1 MRPQQPAV
9 PGNASN
15 SQERHYAGCMTRLT
29 RSQVQDRNRETVL
42 EVARDAFL
50 RDGYV
55 ATSLA
60 SVAMEAGFTTGIV
73 YSSFGSK
80 ADLALGVLERLQAE
94 QIRALG
100 ERVEHAAESGDV
112 LDQVREW
119 AAAAM
124 ASGWV
129 RLELELLLDT
139 MHDPRLAAA
148 QTQRQTASIRQAVA
162 VVRSLVPP
170 DTMDDETLEVL
181 AEAAVD
187 YVIGLAIRQV
197 VNPDATPDRFLRLIE
212 PLVTAIRI
220 PSA

>member
-1 MRPQQPAV
+1 
-9 PGNASN
+9 
-15 SQERHYAGCMTRLT
+15 MTRLT

-42 EVARDAFL
+42 EVARGAFL

-60 SVAMEAGFTTGIV
+60 SVAKEAGFTTGIV

-94 QIRALG
+94 QIHALG
-100 ERVEHAAESGDV
+100 ERVEHSAASGDI

-119 AAAAM
+119 AAEAM

-148 QTQRQTASIRQAVA
+148 QTQRQTTSIQQALT

-170 DTMDDETLEVL
+170 DSMDDETLEVL

-197 VNPDATPDRFLRLIE
+197 VNPAASPDRFLRLIE
-212 PLVTAIRI
+212 PLVAAIRT
-220 PSA
+220 PSV

>member
-1 MRPQQPAV
+1 
-9 PGNASN
+9 
-15 SQERHYAGCMTRLT
+15 MTRLT

-42 EVARDAFL
+42 EVARAAFL

-60 SVAMEAGFTTGIV
+60 SVAREAGFTTGIV

-80 ADLALGVLERLQAE
+80 ADLALGVLERLQTE

-100 ERVEHAAESGDV
+100 ERVERSAASGDI

-119 AAAAM
+119 AAEAM

-139 MHDPRLAAA
+139 MNDPRLAAA
-148 QTQRQTASIRQAVA
+148 QTQRQTASIQQAVT
-162 VVRSLVPP
+162 VVRSLVPQ
-170 DTMDDETLEVL
+170 DSMDDETLEVL

-187 YVIGLAIRQV
+187 YVIGLAMRQV

-212 PLVTAIRI
+212 PLVAAIRT
-220 PSA
+220 PSS

>member
-1 MRPQQPAV
+1 
-9 PGNASN
+9 
-15 SQERHYAGCMTRLT
+15 MTRLT
-29 RSQVQDRNRETVL
+29 RSQLQDLNRETVL
-42 EVARDAFL
+42 KVARGAFL

-60 SVAMEAGFTTGIV
+60 SVAKEAGFTTGIV

-94 QIRALG
+94 QIGALG
-100 ERVEHAAESGDV
+100 ERVEGAMASDGV
-112 LDQVREW
+112 LEQVREW
-119 AAAAM
+119 AAEAM

-148 QTQRQTASIRQAVA
+148 QTQRQTASIQQAVD
-162 VVRSLVPP
+162 VVRSLAPA
-170 DTMDDETLEVL
+170 DSMDDETLEVL

-187 YVIGLAIRQV
+187 YAIGLAMRQS
-197 VNPDATPDRFLRLIE
+197 VNPDAKPDRLLRLIE
-212 PLVTAIRI
+212 PLVASITS
-220 PSA
+220 P

>member
-1 MRPQQPAV
+1 
-9 PGNASN
+9 
-15 SQERHYAGCMTRLT
+15 MTRLT

-42 EVARDAFL
+42 EVARGAFL

-60 SVAMEAGFTTGIV
+60 SVAKEAGFTTGIV

-80 ADLALGVLERLQAE
+80 ADLALSVLERLQAE
-94 QIRALG
+94 QISALG
-100 ERVEHAAESGDV
+100 ERVGSGASSDV
-112 LDQVREW
+112 LDRVRQW
-119 AAAAM
+119 AAEAM
-124 ASGWV
+124 SSGWV

-139 MHDPRLAAA
+139 MNDPRLAAA
-148 QTQRQTASIRQAVA
+148 QTRRQTASIQQAVT

-170 DTMDDETLEVL
+170 DSMDDETIEVL

-187 YVIGLAIRQV
+187 YAIGLAMRQS

-212 PLVTAIRI
+212 PLVAAIT
-220 PSA
+220 PQG

>member
-1 MRPQQPAV
+1 
-9 PGNASN
+9 
-15 SQERHYAGCMTRLT
+15 MTRLT

-42 EVARDAFL
+42 EVARAAFL

-60 SVAMEAGFTTGIV
+60 SVAKEAGFTTGIV

-94 QIRALG
+94 QIGDLG
-100 ERVEHAAESGDV
+100 RRVERAAASGDV
-112 LDQVREW
+112 LDQVRGW
-119 AAAAM
+119 AAEAM

-148 QTQRQTASIRQAVA
+148 QTQRQTASIQQAVT

-170 DTMDDETLEVL
+170 QSMDDETLEVL

-187 YVIGLAIRQV
+187 YVIGLAMRQV

-212 PLVTAIRI
+212 PMVAAIRT

>member
-1 MRPQQPAV
+1 
-9 PGNASN
+9 
-15 SQERHYAGCMTRLT
+15 MTRLT
-29 RSQVQDRNRETVL
+29 RSQVQERNRETVL
-42 EVARDAFL
+42 EVARAAFL

-60 SVAMEAGFTTGIV
+60 SVAKEAGFTTGIV

-80 ADLALGVLERLQAE
+80 ADLALGVLERLQTE

-100 ERVEHAAESGDV
+100 QRVERSAASGDI

-119 AAAAM
+119 AAEAM

-148 QTQRQTASIRQAVA
+148 QTQRQTASIQQAVT

-170 DTMDDETLEVL
+170 DSMDDETVEVL

-187 YVIGLAIRQV
+187 YVIGLAMRQV

-212 PLVTAIRI
+212 PMVAAIRT
-220 PSA
+220 PST

>member
-1 MRPQQPAV
+1 
-9 PGNASN
+9 
-15 SQERHYAGCMTRLT
+15 MTRLT

-42 EVARDAFL
+42 EVARAAFL

-60 SVAMEAGFTTGIV
+60 SVAREAGFTTGIV

-80 ADLALGVLERLQAE
+80 ADLALGVLERLQTE

-100 ERVEHAAESGDV
+100 ERVERSAASGDI

-119 AAAAM
+119 AAEAM

-139 MHDPRLAAA
+139 MNDPRLAAA
-148 QTQRQTASIRQAVA
+148 QTQRQTASIQQAVT
-162 VVRSLVPP
+162 VVRSLVPQ
-170 DTMDDETLEVL
+170 DSMDDETLEVL

-187 YVIGLAIRQV
+187 YVIGLAMRQV
-197 VNPDATPDRFLRLIE
+197 VNPDATPDRFLRVIE
-212 PLVTAIRI
+212 PMVAAIRT
-220 PSA
+220 PSN